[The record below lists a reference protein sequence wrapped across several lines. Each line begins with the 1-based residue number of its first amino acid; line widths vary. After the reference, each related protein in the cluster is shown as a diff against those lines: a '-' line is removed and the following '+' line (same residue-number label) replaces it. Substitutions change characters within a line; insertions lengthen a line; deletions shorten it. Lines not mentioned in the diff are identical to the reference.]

1 MALDEERNDMSLFW
15 QPGFGTVTPRVS
27 LWCHPSWGALQQ
39 ADGASGGYLILEVS
53 EVWLPKK
60 GISAWPRQGPE
71 GSGVAYV
78 RIWGQSSRRST

>member
-1 MALDEERNDMSLFW
+1 MALDKERNDMFLFW
-15 QPGFGTVTPRVS
+15 QPGFGTMTPPMS
-27 LWCHPSWGALQQ
+27 LRCHSSWGALQQ
-39 ADGASGGYLILEVS
+39 GARGYLILEVS

-60 GISAWPRQGPE
+60 GISAWPRQGPV